1 MGSDDGLPDTRPMH
15 RVHVSTYWLDKY
27 EVTNREYRQCVEG
40 GGCMLPKDRSSY
52 DDPGRAEHPV
62 TNVTWSQARSYCHW
76 RGKRLPTEAEWE
88 KAARGTDGRLYPWGN
103 SEEVFRARA
112 RTVEQKPVKNGTD
125 PVGSTEFA
133 VSPYGVADLILNVS
147 EWVNDWYAEDFY
159 RSSPAHDPQGPVRGS
174 FRVLR
179 GGESTDRP
187 LELRASYRGWDDMTY
202 WGPSLGFRCAEDLP

>member
-1 MGSDDGLPDTRPMH
+1 MGSDDGLPDTHPMH
-15 RVHVSTYWLDKY
+15 RVHMSTYWLDKY
-27 EVTNREYRQCVEG
+27 EVMNREYRQCVDG
-40 GGCMLPKDRSSY
+40 GGCPFPKDRSSY
-52 DDPGRAEHPV
+52 DDLGRADHPI
-62 TNVTWSQARSYCHW
+62 TNVTWTQARGYCHW

-103 SEEVFRARA
+103 TEEVLKLRARA
-112 RTVEQKPVKNGTD
+112 AEQKRAKNGTE
-125 PVGSTEFA
+125 PVGSIDFA

-159 RSSPAHDPQGPVRGS
+159 RSSPARDPQGPVRGS

-179 GGESTDRP
+179 GGEPADRP